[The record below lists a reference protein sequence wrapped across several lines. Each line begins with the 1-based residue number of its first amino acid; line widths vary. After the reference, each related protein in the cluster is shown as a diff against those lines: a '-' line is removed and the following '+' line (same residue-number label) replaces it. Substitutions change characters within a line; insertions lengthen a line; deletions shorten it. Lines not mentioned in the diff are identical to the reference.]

1 MQLNY
6 TSSQSIL
13 YLTSTTKVICAKLC
27 KQSREGLRKVYS
39 GQWFRQGSLAVG
51 HLICNHFSKC
61 FKKSGSR
68 KVVREQWFEKSGSR
82 KVVDQK
88 TRWIYTINHI
98 FSGQRKVFDQKKKS
112 EFAEPLFQTFLEK
125 WLQIK
130 CASLNAGSGLCTC
143 LNDCAARA
151 DT

>member
-1 MQLNY
+1 MQTKKFEEKSHLQKNELYMQLNY

-27 KQSREGLRKVYS
+27 KQLREGLRKVYS

-82 KVVDQK
+82 KFVDQK
-88 TRWIYTINHI
+88 TRWIYTINHL
-98 FSGQRKVFDQKKKS
+98 FSGSRKVVDQKKNPS
-112 EFAEPLFQTFLEK
+112 
-125 WLQIK
+125 LQNHF
-130 CASLNAGSGLCTC
+130 SPT
-143 LNDCAARA
+143 
-151 DT
+151 